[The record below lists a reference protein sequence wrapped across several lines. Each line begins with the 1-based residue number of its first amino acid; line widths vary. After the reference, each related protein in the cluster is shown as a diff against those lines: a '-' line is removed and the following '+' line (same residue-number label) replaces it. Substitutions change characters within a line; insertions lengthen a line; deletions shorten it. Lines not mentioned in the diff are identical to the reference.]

1 MIMKG
6 DDVVKIFKYLCEEIM
21 KIINVGRGQT
31 ISSCSLSEVFEETSL
46 TKLCWPK
53 CCWHWPSSV
62 SRQGSQLKL
71 SMDNQGK

>member
-31 ISSCSLSEVFEETSL
+31 ISSL
-46 TKLCWPK
+46 
-53 CCWHWPSSV
+53 
-62 SRQGSQLKL
+62 QLKCL
-71 SMDNQGK
+71 RRLRSQNFADHSVVGIGLHLFIDKDPN

>member
-31 ISSCSLSEVFEETSL
+31 ISSLY
-46 TKLCWPK
+46 PK
-53 CCWHWPSSV
+53 CLSRRLRSQNFAGQSV
-62 SRQGSQLKL
+62 VGIGLHLVIDK
-71 SMDNQGK
+71 DPN